1 MAMKLGRLI
10 KWGVAALVGYYIYI
24 TYFAQTVPAAVMV
37 PTEVAPSDAQIAT
50 TPEIETPQIPAADSV
65 DVDAGD
71 VVETTTGENFTV
83 IQGGG
88 IPSGGVGGVYR
99 NGGISPE
106 GFQSAVPRA
115 FGALLEDRTTNKAFD
130 LEGSDPLM

>member
-1 MAMKLGRLI
+1 MKLDQLI
-10 KWGVAALVGYYIYI
+10 KWGIAALVGYYIYT
-24 TYFAQTVPAAVMV
+24 TYFAAQTVPAAVIA
-37 PTEVAPSDAQIAT
+37 PTTETPSDVEIAN

-71 VVETTTGENFTV
+71 VVETTDGESFTV

-88 IPSGGVGGVYR
+88 IPSGGLAGIFR

-106 GFQSAVPRA
+106 GFESAVPRA
-115 FGALLEDRTTNKAFD
+115 FGSLLEDRTTNLAMD
-130 LEGSDPLM
+130 IEGQDPLM